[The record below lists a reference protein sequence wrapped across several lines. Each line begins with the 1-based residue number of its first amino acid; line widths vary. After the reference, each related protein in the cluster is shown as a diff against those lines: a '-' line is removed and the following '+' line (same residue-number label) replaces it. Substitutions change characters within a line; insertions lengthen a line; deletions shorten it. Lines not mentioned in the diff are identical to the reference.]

1 MNVDLMRRIP
11 MNRLFAL
18 PLMLLL
24 LAGTAR
30 PVTATPP
37 DSNAVPGA
45 SIYQLTSTW
54 TTQDETTVQLTD
66 FRGRPQLIA
75 MIYTHCGYA
84 CPMIVQNMKRVLGAL
99 SATER
104 ARVGRVLVTIDPER
118 DTPKRLR
125 EFAQTHNL
133 DLADWT
139 LLRSADMDVR
149 ELSAVLGV
157 RYQQE
162 ASGMFSHSSIIT
174 VLNADGVIVH
184 QQPAINEG
192 LDATTHALQELLNAP
207 SE

>member
-1 MNVDLMRRIP
+1 MNVDLMTRIP
-11 MNRLFAL
+11 MKRLLAL
-18 PLMLLL
+18 PLMGVL
-24 LAGTAR
+24 LAGTVCSVA
-30 PVTATPP
+30 ATSP
-37 DSNAVPGA
+37 DSASVPEA

-54 TTQDETTVQLTD
+54 TTQNETTVRLKD

-75 MIYTHCGYA
+75 MMYTHCGYA

-99 SATER
+99 SAAER
-104 ARVGRVLVTIDPER
+104 VQVGRVLVTIDPER

-133 DLADWT
+133 NLDDWT
-139 LLRSADMDVR
+139 LLRSTDMDVR

-174 VLNADGVIVH
+174 VLDADGVIIH
-184 QQPAINEG
+184 QQPAINQG
-192 LDATTHALQELLNAP
+192 LDATTQALQQLLNT